1 MTLARRVSTW
11 TFVCAALAWTIPAS
25 AGDAPISTREY
36 DDCDADFIAYLGSDA
51 YQFSPR
57 LPGDLGRVRL
67 FTVLSFERAAAFGE
81 AGTAA
86 WTLSLRGPVSGAD
99 AGPAVRT
106 VKGTARLEGSGQA
119 TAEFYWDG
127 RDDAGR
133 PVLGG
138 KYQYSFE
145 ALFLADRL
153 AGALQGLKDPVD
165 HPETVKAKASVEEV
179 IVNYDLAEGPAR
191 EIRRSAALAACQI
204 QQNAPIESGLGF
216 NYYYGSTHSHSNW
229 SDGGYPTTS
238 CSSGNAYGTGTFD
251 PTAVFDYAK
260 NVAGLDFWV
269 VNEHNHLMQD
279 AIANNDPP
287 VTEAKVRNRYA
298 AGRAAADAASVDDAF
313 VGLYGMEWGVST
325 NSDQGHVTLLETPVL
340 FGWET
345 CSTCNGPNAE
355 CTPGSNCY
363 FDVFTPKRFGYL
375 TLYQRSVENP
385 SPQGALGIFCH
396 PGSGNFDNFAFNAD
410 ADDAIQ
416 GIAVR
421 SGLAFNTS
429 ISCGDANVAT
439 TDYSS
444 RWKTALNLGFH
455 LGPVADHD
463 VHCNNYGAGLP
474 NRTVYLLPNGATP
487 VLTKPALLAA
497 HKARHFFAT
506 EDSNAQLVFATGD
519 GAHILGDQFTA
530 AGGVT
535 LRAAL
540 YDPDGESVSTLELWR
555 GQIGGGVPAAAYRTF
570 SGAASFSVTETLTSG
585 SYYYYTRA
593 VQADGHDVWSSPMW
607 ITYGPGGCSDATAPT
622 VSIVAPANG
631 TTITCADT
639 TIEVT
644 ASDAGGIAGVD
655 VRIDGGTWTAATFD
669 AGSGRW
675 RLPWA
680 SATAT
685 SGAHTIEARATDAS
699 CGANVGTAPTSTVT
713 VNNASCGLDISGWR
727 VVQANSAITY
737 TVPAGT
743 KIPDNGY
750 VVIGR
755 SATKAQFEAFW
766 GALPAG
772 VVYLN
777 SAGAFPQINGSER
790 YTLRNAANTT
800 IDGQSV
806 AMGSS
811 AGTALQRKDPCL
823 AAGTAGSWTTVT
835 ASSATPGR
843 GAAAGCA
850 KGMVI
855 NEFADA
861 LGTGNF
867 VYEFVELHYDR

>member
-1 MTLARRVSTW
+1 MTLARRVS
-11 TFVCAALAWTIPAS
+11 ALALVTLAGVFPAS
-25 AGDAPISTREY
+25 AGQLAAPPSATEY
-36 DDCDADFIAYLGSDA
+36 DDCDAGFIAYLGADA

-57 LPGDLGRVRL
+57 SAGELGRVRL

-81 AGTAA
+81 SGTAA
-86 WTLSLRGPVSGAD
+86 WTLTVRGPVVGGD
-99 AGPAVRT
+99 PGPLVRT
-106 VKGTARLEGSGQA
+106 VTGRTRLDGNQA
-119 TAEFYWDG
+119 QAEVFWDG
-127 RDDAGR
+127 RDDAGKA
-133 PVLGG
+133 VLGG

-145 ALFLADRL
+145 ALFLPDHL
-153 AGALQGLKDPVD
+153 AGELQGIKDPVD
-165 HPETVKAKASVEEV
+165 LPGTVKAQASVDE
-179 IVNYDLAEGPAR
+179 IVVDYALDETTAR
-191 EIRRSAALAACQI
+191 GLRRSASLAACQI
-204 QQNAPIESGLGF
+204 QQNAPIEPAFGYNF
-216 NYYYGSTHSHSNW
+216 YYGSTHSHSNW
-229 SDGGYPTTS
+229 SDGGHPTTA
-238 CSSGNAYGTGTFD
+238 CSSGNAYGSGTFD
-251 PTAVFDYAK
+251 PAAVFDYAK
-260 NVAGLDFWV
+260 NSAGLDFWV

-279 AIANNDPP
+279 AIATNDPP
-287 VTEAKVRNRYA
+287 VTEAKVRGRYA
-298 AGRAAADAASVDDAF
+298 AGLAAANAATVNDDF

-325 NSDQGHVTLLETPVL
+325 NTDQGHVTLIETPVL

-345 CSTCNGPNAE
+345 CTGCNGPNIE

-375 TLYQRSVENP
+375 TLYRRSVENP

-410 ADDAIQ
+410 AEEAMQ

-444 RWKTALNLGFH
+444 RWKTALDLGFKV
-455 LGPVADHD
+455 GPVADHD

-474 NRTVYLLPNGATP
+474 NRTVYLLPNGSTP

-497 HKARHFFAT
+497 HKARHFFAA
-506 EDSNAQLVFATGD
+506 EDSNAQLVFTTAG
-519 GAHILGDQFTA
+519 GGRVMGDQFTA
-530 AGGVT
+530 PGGVT

-540 YDPDGESVSTLELWR
+540 YDPDGEAVSTLELWR
-555 GQIGGGVPAAAYRTF
+555 GQIGAGVPATAYRTF
-570 SGAASFSVTETLTSG
+570 SNVATFSVTEALTTG
-585 SYYYYTRA
+585 SYYYWVRG

-607 ITYGPGGCSDATAPT
+607 ITFEPGGCSDSTAPT
-622 VSIVAPANG
+622 VTINTPANG
-631 TTITCADT
+631 ATITCADT

-644 ASDAGGIAGVD
+644 AADAGGIAGVD
-655 VRIDGGTWTAATFD
+655 VRIDGGAWTAATFD
-669 AGSGRW
+669 GGSGRW

-685 SGAHTIEARATDAS
+685 TGSHAIEARATDAS

-737 TVPAGT
+737 LVPTGT

-755 SATKAQFEAFW
+755 DATKAQFETFW
-766 GALPAG
+766 GPLPAG

-777 SAGAFPQINGSER
+777 SGGAFPQINGSER
-790 YTLRNAANTT
+790 YTLRNAANTS
-800 IDGQSV
+800 IDGQTV
-806 AMGSS
+806 AMGSA
-811 AGTALQRKDPCL
+811 AGTTLQRKDPCQ
-823 AAGTAGSWTTVT
+823 AAGTAASWTTTT
-835 ASSATPGR
+835 ASTATPGR
-843 GAAAGCA
+843 GAGTGCV

-867 VYEFVELHYDR
+867 IYEFVELHYDR